1 MKKDVLLKVFTLVVA
16 SCLISC
22 SNDDPNNQEGDNSV
36 NMKSYSSQIEEAKA
50 LALPVDE
57 INSIPNNIKDKR
69 AAAVILSNYVSIKD
83 SLYSLDISKEE
94 AKKIGID
101 ADLYIS
107 ILEDLNNSNRAIK
120 EARLQGQ
127 KISLPNV
134 KEEYKEYRQSLQVQQ
149 AHTRS
154 GNNGRNQYGAI
165 STNGTEEGM
174 DAFMP
179 TIDKTA
185 VKFTCRTNAAIA
197 PVYTCKTFVFNNWNS
212 EIKAG
217 TLFKNTDITVKLA
230 ASGSGLTA
238 NLYFATTDSNG
249 GSCSW
254 VATK

>member
-22 SNDDPNNQEGDNSV
+22 SNDNQKIQEGDNSV
-36 NMKSYSSQIEEAKA
+36 NIKSYSSQIEEAKA

-94 AKKIGID
+94 AQKIGID

-120 EARLQGQ
+120 EARLQGK

-149 AHTRS
+149 ALRV
-154 GNNGRNQYGAI
+154 QEI
-165 STNGTEEGM
+165 TEETSMGQFRQCICF
-174 DAFMP
+174 DA
-179 TIDKTA
+179 K
-185 VKFTCRTNAAIA
+185 
-197 PVYTCKTFVFNNWNS
+197 PVVSIVVLIIC
-212 EIKAG
+212 
-217 TLFKNTDITVKLA
+217 LA
-230 ASGSGLTA
+230 MQISS
-238 NLYFATTDSNG
+238 
-249 GSCSW
+249 
-254 VATK
+254 KE